1 MKNDKDNATLYA
13 ELKAERFMTDQ
24 ISLLHEAEDLADGIN
39 FMLKSI
45 GEFTD
50 ADRAYVFE
58 TSENHTS
65 TNTYE
70 WCAAGV
76 TPQIRN
82 LHDIPFESMPK
93 WIEVFLHG
101 ENILIEDLEAY
112 RESMPLEYELLKV
125 QNVSTLIAFPISVHE
140 KLIGFVGVDNP
151 DMEKSSLIHRLLS
164 LLGKYVGTMIKDHK
178 NEQMRLEVVAS
189 KSRLD
194 YQLEMDEILRGAQI
208 GIWTLEMDG
217 VKAPRL
223 HPNPTMCTLLGVS
236 QEMSPEEVYQFWYH
250 RIPPKYVTP
259 VLDYI
264 QKVIHESYSE
274 ITYPWNHPLL
284 GQIWIRCG
292 GILYPDYQGNGI
304 CIRGYHQD
312 VTRNIENERKYQNLT
327 AATSQIYHAIY
338 HIDLIQDRIEKLA
351 GANQNYTPTGV
362 VTSATAQLNDI
373 LEKMVAPSHHEIMQY
388 FFDLT
393 TVNDRLHG
401 KLFISREYPS
411 PQGIWR
417 RATFIVQNRDTDDD
431 VTEILYVTQIIDDY
445 KQKELAYQQE
455 LVKAVESANQANTA
469 KTDFL
474 NRMSHDIRTPLNGIL
489 GMLDIAQKNETN
501 PKALLECHEKMR
513 TAAFHLKALVNDVL
527 DMQRMETDR
536 FFLEQIPFDIREILD
551 NCWSMLEAQASRLD
565 ITLEK
570 IKPGSL
576 KYPYLIGSPLHI
588 RQIFMNLLSNAIKYN
603 KVGGKIDTYAK
614 EISFDGITVWYEFKI
629 KDSGIGMSEKF
640 VKEELFDIFTQEQT
654 DARTHYK
661 GSGLGMSIVKQLI
674 KAMHGTI
681 EVKSTFGEG
690 TTFVFQL
697 PFKISEQSGT
707 KIEEKYSFN
716 AEKAAGKMYTDTQ
729 ERESS
734 VSSNGEESAQNN
746 LNGINILLVE
756 DNDLNMEIA
765 EFYLSDRGAMIEK
778 AWNGQEALDKFTSSA
793 PNTYDI
799 ILMDIMMPVMD
810 GLETCR
816 KIRTSNHPEGK
827 NIPIIAMTAQ
837 VSQECMDKCQLA
849 GMNGHLTKPVTSEK
863 LIKTIMEFTI

>member
-1 MKNDKDNATLYA
+1 MNNDKDNATLYA
-13 ELKAERFMTDQ
+13 ELEAERFMTDQ
-24 ISLLHEAEDLADGIN
+24 ISLLHEAEDLANGIN

-125 QNVSTLIAFPISVHE
+125 QNVSILIAFPISVHE

-151 DMEKSSLIHRLLS
+151 DMEKSNLIHRLLS
-164 LLGKYVGTMIKDHK
+164 LLGKYVGTMIEDHK

-208 GIWTLEMDG
+208 GIWTLELDG
-217 VKAPRL
+217 DKTPLL

-565 ITLEK
+565 ITLKK

-603 KVGGKIDTYAK
+603 KPGGSISVHAKIIRQVHQNVIYKFIISDT
-614 EISFDGITVWYEFKI
+614 
-629 KDSGIGMSEKF
+629 GIGISPEFQKH
-640 VKEELFDIFTQEQT
+640 IFEPFAQEDT
-654 DARTHYK
+654 GARTIYK
-661 GSGLGMSIVKQLI
+661 GTGLGMAIVHRLVQE
-674 KAMHGTI
+674 MGGTI
-681 EVKSTFGEG
+681 QLKSEKNVGSTF
-690 TTFVFQL
+690 TLIL
-697 PFKISEQSGT
+697 PFTIDEHQPSAS
-707 KIEEKYSFN
+707 
-716 AEKAAGKMYTDTQ
+716 AETATDTP
-729 ERESS
+729 
-734 VSSNGEESAQNN
+734 AD
-746 LNGINILLVE
+746 LTDLHILVVE
-756 DNDLNMEIA
+756 DNELNLEIA
-765 EFYLSDRGAMIEK
+765 VFSLEAAGLNVSTAINGLEAVRLFEK
-778 AWNGQEALDKFTSSA
+778 SKPYE
-793 PNTYDI
+793 YDI
-799 ILMDIMMPVMD
+799 ILMDIMMPVMN
-810 GLETCR
+810 GLDAA
-816 KIRTSNHPEGK
+816 KAIRGLSRPDAPTV
-827 NIPIIAMTAQ
+827 PIIALSANAFAEDIQ
-837 VSQECMDKCQLA
+837 KSKNAGINEHLAKPLEMDKVLKVIASYC
-849 GMNGHLTKPVTSEK
+849 K
-863 LIKTIMEFTI
+863 

>member
-1 MKNDKDNATLYA
+1 MNNDKDNATLYA
-13 ELKAERFMTDQ
+13 ELEAERFMTDQ

-39 FMLKSI
+39 FMLKSL

-151 DMEKSSLIHRLLS
+151 DMEKSNLLHRLLS

-250 RIPPKYVTP
+250 RLPPKYVTP

-373 LEKMVAPSHHEIMQY
+373 LEKLVAPSHHEIMQY

-565 ITLEK
+565 ITLKK

-603 KVGGKIDTYAK
+603 KPGGSISVHAKIIRQVHQNVIYKFIISDT
-614 EISFDGITVWYEFKI
+614 
-629 KDSGIGMSEKF
+629 GIGISPEFQKHIFEPFAQEDTGARTIYKGTGLVMAIVHRLVQEMGGTIQLKSEKN
-640 VKEELFDIFTQEQT
+640 V
-654 DARTHYK
+654 
-661 GSGLGMSIVKQLI
+661 G
-674 KAMHGTI
+674 
-681 EVKSTFGEG
+681 STF
-690 TTFVFQL
+690 TLIL
-697 PFKISEQSGT
+697 PFTIDEHQPSAS
-707 KIEEKYSFN
+707 
-716 AEKAAGKMYTDTQ
+716 AETATDTP
-729 ERESS
+729 
-734 VSSNGEESAQNN
+734 AD
-746 LNGINILLVE
+746 LTDLHILVVE
-756 DNDLNMEIA
+756 DNELNLEIA
-765 EFYLSDRGAMIEK
+765 VFSLEAAGLNVSTAINGLEAVRLFEK
-778 AWNGQEALDKFTSSA
+778 SKPYE
-793 PNTYDI
+793 YDI
-799 ILMDIMMPVMD
+799 ILMDIMMPVMN
-810 GLETCR
+810 GLDAA
-816 KIRTSNHPEGK
+816 KAIRGLSRPDATTV
-827 NIPIIAMTAQ
+827 PIIALSANAFAEDIQ
-837 VSQECMDKCQLA
+837 KSKNAGINEHLAKPLEMDKVLKVIASYC
-849 GMNGHLTKPVTSEK
+849 K
-863 LIKTIMEFTI
+863 

>member
-1 MKNDKDNATLYA
+1 MNNDKDNATLYA
-13 ELKAERFMTDQ
+13 ELEAERFMTDQ

-39 FMLKSI
+39 FMLKSL

-151 DMEKSSLIHRLLS
+151 DMEKSNLLHRLLS

-250 RIPPKYVTP
+250 RLPPKYVTP

-338 HIDLIQDRIEKLA
+338 HIDLIQDRIEKFA

-373 LEKMVAPSHHEIMQY
+373 LEKLVAPSHHEIMQY

-501 PKALLECHEKMR
+501 PKTLLECHEKMR

-565 ITLEK
+565 ITLKK

-603 KVGGKIDTYAK
+603 KPGGSISVHAKIIRQVHQNVIYKFIISDT
-614 EISFDGITVWYEFKI
+614 
-629 KDSGIGMSEKF
+629 GIGISPEFQKH
-640 VKEELFDIFTQEQT
+640 IFEPFAQEDT
-654 DARTHYK
+654 GARTIYK
-661 GSGLGMSIVKQLI
+661 GTGLGMAIVHRLVQE
-674 KAMHGTI
+674 MGGTI
-681 EVKSTFGEG
+681 QLKSEKNVGSTF
-690 TTFVFQL
+690 TLIL
-697 PFKISEQSGT
+697 PFTIDEHQPSAS
-707 KIEEKYSFN
+707 
-716 AEKAAGKMYTDTQ
+716 AETATDTP
-729 ERESS
+729 
-734 VSSNGEESAQNN
+734 AD
-746 LNGINILLVE
+746 LTDLHILVVE
-756 DNDLNMEIA
+756 DNELNLEIA
-765 EFYLSDRGAMIEK
+765 VFSLEAAGLNVSTAINGLEAVRLFEK
-778 AWNGQEALDKFTSSA
+778 SKPYE
-793 PNTYDI
+793 YDI
-799 ILMDIMMPVMD
+799 ILMDIMMPVMN
-810 GLETCR
+810 GLDAA
-816 KIRTSNHPEGK
+816 KAIRGLSRPDATTV
-827 NIPIIAMTAQ
+827 PIIALSANAFAEDIQ
-837 VSQECMDKCQLA
+837 KSKNAGINEHLAKPLEMDKVLKVIASYC
-849 GMNGHLTKPVTSEK
+849 K
-863 LIKTIMEFTI
+863 

>member
-1 MKNDKDNATLYA
+1 MNNDKDNATLYA
-13 ELKAERFMTDQ
+13 ELEAERFMTDQ

-39 FMLKSI
+39 FMLKSL

-151 DMEKSSLIHRLLS
+151 DMEKSNLIHRLLS

-250 RIPPKYVTP
+250 RLPPKYVTP

-565 ITLEK
+565 ITLKK

-603 KVGGKIDTYAK
+603 KPGGSISVHAKIIRQVHQNVIYKFIISDT
-614 EISFDGITVWYEFKI
+614 
-629 KDSGIGMSEKF
+629 GIGISPEFQKH
-640 VKEELFDIFTQEQT
+640 IFEPFAQEDT
-654 DARTHYK
+654 GARTIYK
-661 GSGLGMSIVKQLI
+661 GTGLGMAIVHRLVQE
-674 KAMHGTI
+674 MGGTI
-681 EVKSTFGEG
+681 QLKSEKNVGSTF
-690 TTFVFQL
+690 TLIL
-697 PFKISEQSGT
+697 PFTIDEHQPSAS
-707 KIEEKYSFN
+707 
-716 AEKAAGKMYTDTQ
+716 AETATDTP
-729 ERESS
+729 
-734 VSSNGEESAQNN
+734 AD
-746 LNGINILLVE
+746 LTDLHILVVE
-756 DNDLNMEIA
+756 DNELNLEIA
-765 EFYLSDRGAMIEK
+765 VFSLEAAGLNVSTAINGLEAVRLFEK
-778 AWNGQEALDKFTSSA
+778 SKPYE
-793 PNTYDI
+793 YDI
-799 ILMDIMMPVMD
+799 ILMDIMMPVMN
-810 GLETCR
+810 GLDAA
-816 KIRTSNHPEGK
+816 KAIRGLSRPDATTV
-827 NIPIIAMTAQ
+827 PIIALSANAFAEDIQ
-837 VSQECMDKCQLA
+837 KSKNAGINEHLAKPLEMDKVLKVIASYC
-849 GMNGHLTKPVTSEK
+849 K
-863 LIKTIMEFTI
+863 

>member
-1 MKNDKDNATLYA
+1 MNNDKDNATLYA

-151 DMEKSSLIHRLLS
+151 DMEKSNLLHRLLS

-411 PQGIWR
+411 PHGIWR

-603 KVGGKIDTYAK
+603 KPGGSISVHAKIIRQVHQNVIYKFIISDT
-614 EISFDGITVWYEFKI
+614 
-629 KDSGIGMSEKF
+629 GIGISPEFQKH
-640 VKEELFDIFTQEQT
+640 IFEPFAQEDT
-654 DARTHYK
+654 GARTIYK
-661 GSGLGMSIVKQLI
+661 GTGLGMAIVHRLVQE
-674 KAMHGTI
+674 MGGTI
-681 EVKSTFGEG
+681 QLKSEKNVGSTF
-690 TTFVFQL
+690 TLIL
-697 PFKISEQSGT
+697 PFTIDEHQPSAS
-707 KIEEKYSFN
+707 
-716 AEKAAGKMYTDTQ
+716 AETATDTP
-729 ERESS
+729 
-734 VSSNGEESAQNN
+734 AD
-746 LNGINILLVE
+746 LTDLHILVVE
-756 DNDLNMEIA
+756 DNELNLEIA
-765 EFYLSDRGAMIEK
+765 VFSLEAAGLNVSTAINGLEAVRLFEK
-778 AWNGQEALDKFTSSA
+778 SKPYE
-793 PNTYDI
+793 YDI
-799 ILMDIMMPVMD
+799 ILMDIMMPVMN
-810 GLETCR
+810 GLDAT
-816 KIRTSNHPEGK
+816 KAIRGLSRPDAPTV
-827 NIPIIAMTAQ
+827 PIIALSANAFAEDIQ
-837 VSQECMDKCQLA
+837 KSKNAGINEHLAKPLEMDKVLKVIASYC
-849 GMNGHLTKPVTSEK
+849 K
-863 LIKTIMEFTI
+863 

>member
-1 MKNDKDNATLYA
+1 MNNDKDNATLYA
-13 ELKAERFMTDQ
+13 ELEAERFMTDQ

-39 FMLKSI
+39 FMLKSL

-151 DMEKSSLIHRLLS
+151 DMEKSNLLHRLLS

-250 RIPPKYVTP
+250 RLPPKYVTP

-373 LEKMVAPSHHEIMQY
+373 LEKLVAPSHHEIMQY

-474 NRMSHDIRTPLNGIL
+474 NRMSHDIRPPLNGIL

-565 ITLEK
+565 ITLKK

-603 KVGGKIDTYAK
+603 KPGGSISVHAKIIRQVHQNVIYKFIISDT
-614 EISFDGITVWYEFKI
+614 
-629 KDSGIGMSEKF
+629 GIGISPEFQKH
-640 VKEELFDIFTQEQT
+640 IFEPFAQEDT
-654 DARTHYK
+654 GARTIYK
-661 GSGLGMSIVKQLI
+661 GTGLGMAIVHRLVQE
-674 KAMHGTI
+674 MGGTI
-681 EVKSTFGEG
+681 QLKSEKNVGSTF
-690 TTFVFQL
+690 TLIL
-697 PFKISEQSGT
+697 PFTIDEHQPSAS
-707 KIEEKYSFN
+707 
-716 AEKAAGKMYTDTQ
+716 AETATDTP
-729 ERESS
+729 
-734 VSSNGEESAQNN
+734 AD
-746 LNGINILLVE
+746 LTDLHILVVE
-756 DNDLNMEIA
+756 DNELNLEIA
-765 EFYLSDRGAMIEK
+765 VFSLEAAGLNVSTAINGLEAVRLFEK
-778 AWNGQEALDKFTSSA
+778 SKPYE
-793 PNTYDI
+793 YDI
-799 ILMDIMMPVMD
+799 ILMDIMMPVMN
-810 GLETCR
+810 GLDAA
-816 KIRTSNHPEGK
+816 KAIRGLSRPDATTV
-827 NIPIIAMTAQ
+827 PIIALSANAFAEDIQ
-837 VSQECMDKCQLA
+837 KSKNAGINEHLAKPLEMDKVLKVIASYC
-849 GMNGHLTKPVTSEK
+849 K
-863 LIKTIMEFTI
+863 

>member
-1 MKNDKDNATLYA
+1 MNNDKDNATLYA
-13 ELKAERFMTDQ
+13 ELEAERFMTDQ

-39 FMLKSI
+39 FMLKSL

-151 DMEKSSLIHRLLS
+151 DMEKSNLLHRLLS

-250 RIPPKYVTP
+250 RIPPKYITP

-565 ITLEK
+565 ITLKK

-603 KVGGKIDTYAK
+603 KPGGSISIHAKIIRQVHQNVIYKFIISDT
-614 EISFDGITVWYEFKI
+614 
-629 KDSGIGMSEKF
+629 GIGISPEFQKH
-640 VKEELFDIFTQEQT
+640 IFEPFAQEDT
-654 DARTHYK
+654 GARTIYK
-661 GSGLGMSIVKQLI
+661 GTGLGMAIVHRLVQE
-674 KAMHGTI
+674 MGGTI
-681 EVKSTFGEG
+681 QLKSEKNVGSTF
-690 TTFVFQL
+690 TLIL
-697 PFKISEQSGT
+697 PFTIDEHQPSAS
-707 KIEEKYSFN
+707 
-716 AEKAAGKMYTDTQ
+716 AETATDTP
-729 ERESS
+729 
-734 VSSNGEESAQNN
+734 AD
-746 LNGINILLVE
+746 LTDLHILVVE
-756 DNDLNMEIA
+756 DNELNLEIA
-765 EFYLSDRGAMIEK
+765 VFSLEAAGLNVSTAINGLEAVRLFEK
-778 AWNGQEALDKFTSSA
+778 SKPYE
-793 PNTYDI
+793 YDI
-799 ILMDIMMPVMD
+799 ILMDIMMPVMN
-810 GLETCR
+810 GLDAA
-816 KIRTSNHPEGK
+816 KAIRGLSRPDAPTV
-827 NIPIIAMTAQ
+827 PIIALSANAFAEDIQ
-837 VSQECMDKCQLA
+837 KSKNAGINEHLAKPLEMDKVLKVIASYC
-849 GMNGHLTKPVTSEK
+849 K
-863 LIKTIMEFTI
+863 

>member
-1 MKNDKDNATLYA
+1 MNNDKDNATLYA
-13 ELKAERFMTDQ
+13 ELEAERFMTDQ

-39 FMLKSI
+39 FMLKSL

-50 ADRAYVFE
+50 AGRAYVFE

-151 DMEKSSLIHRLLS
+151 DMEKSNLLHRLLS

-250 RIPPKYVTP
+250 RIPPKYITP

-312 VTRNIENERKYQNLT
+312 VTRNIENKRKYQNLT

-551 NCWSMLEAQASRLD
+551 NCCSMLEAQASRLD
-565 ITLEK
+565 ITLKK

-603 KVGGKIDTYAK
+603 KPGGSISIHAKIIRQVHQNVIYKFIISDT
-614 EISFDGITVWYEFKI
+614 
-629 KDSGIGMSEKF
+629 GIGISPEFQKH
-640 VKEELFDIFTQEQT
+640 IFEPFAQEDT
-654 DARTHYK
+654 GARTIYK
-661 GSGLGMSIVKQLI
+661 GTGLGMAIVHRLVQE
-674 KAMHGTI
+674 MGGTI
-681 EVKSTFGEG
+681 QLKSEKNVGSTF
-690 TTFVFQL
+690 TLIL
-697 PFKISEQSGT
+697 PFTIDEHQPSAS
-707 KIEEKYSFN
+707 
-716 AEKAAGKMYTDTQ
+716 AETDTDTP
-729 ERESS
+729 
-734 VSSNGEESAQNN
+734 AD
-746 LNGINILLVE
+746 LTDLHILVVE
-756 DNDLNMEIA
+756 DNELNLEIA
-765 EFYLSDRGAMIEK
+765 VFSLEAAGLNVSTAINGLKAVRLFEK
-778 AWNGQEALDKFTSSA
+778 SKPYE
-793 PNTYDI
+793 YDI
-799 ILMDIMMPVMD
+799 ILMDIMMPVMN
-810 GLETCR
+810 GLDAA
-816 KIRTSNHPEGK
+816 KAIRGLSRPDATTV
-827 NIPIIAMTAQ
+827 PIIALSANAFAEDIQ
-837 VSQECMDKCQLA
+837 KSKNAGINEHLAKPLEMDKVLKVIASYC
-849 GMNGHLTKPVTSEK
+849 K
-863 LIKTIMEFTI
+863 

>member
-1 MKNDKDNATLYA
+1 
-13 ELKAERFMTDQ
+13 
-24 ISLLHEAEDLADGIN
+24 
-39 FMLKSI
+39 
-45 GEFTD
+45 
-50 ADRAYVFE
+50 
-58 TSENHTS
+58 
-65 TNTYE
+65 
-70 WCAAGV
+70 
-76 TPQIRN
+76 
-82 LHDIPFESMPK
+82 
-93 WIEVFLHG
+93 
-101 ENILIEDLEAY
+101 
-112 RESMPLEYELLKV
+112 
-125 QNVSTLIAFPISVHE
+125 
-140 KLIGFVGVDNP
+140 
-151 DMEKSSLIHRLLS
+151 MEKSNLLHRLLS
-164 LLGKYVGTMIKDHK
+164 LLGKYVGTMSKDHK

-250 RIPPKYVTP
+250 RLPPKYVTP

-373 LEKMVAPSHHEIMQY
+373 LEKLVAPSHHEIMQY

-455 LVKAVESANQANTA
+455 LVKAVKSANQANTA

-565 ITLEK
+565 ITLKK

-603 KVGGKIDTYAK
+603 KPGGSISVHAKIIGQVHQNVIYKFIISDT
-614 EISFDGITVWYEFKI
+614 
-629 KDSGIGMSEKF
+629 GIGISPEFQKH
-640 VKEELFDIFTQEQT
+640 IFEPFAQEDT
-654 DARTHYK
+654 GARTIYK
-661 GSGLGMSIVKQLI
+661 GTGLGMAIVHRLVQE
-674 KAMHGTI
+674 MGGTI
-681 EVKSTFGEG
+681 QLKSEKNVGSTF
-690 TTFVFQL
+690 TLIL
-697 PFKISEQSGT
+697 PFTIDEHQPSAS
-707 KIEEKYSFN
+707 
-716 AEKAAGKMYTDTQ
+716 AETATDTP
-729 ERESS
+729 
-734 VSSNGEESAQNN
+734 AD
-746 LNGINILLVE
+746 LTDLHILVVE
-756 DNDLNMEIA
+756 DNELNLEIA
-765 EFYLSDRGAMIEK
+765 VFSLEAAGLNISTAINGLEAVRLFEK
-778 AWNGQEALDKFTSSA
+778 SKPYE
-793 PNTYDI
+793 YDI
-799 ILMDIMMPVMD
+799 ILMDIMMPVMN
-810 GLETCR
+810 GLDAA
-816 KIRTSNHPEGK
+816 KAIRGLSRPDAPTV
-827 NIPIIAMTAQ
+827 PIIALSANAFAEDIQ
-837 VSQECMDKCQLA
+837 KSKNAGINEHLAKPLEMDKVLKVIASYC
-849 GMNGHLTKPVTSEK
+849 K
-863 LIKTIMEFTI
+863 

>member
-1 MKNDKDNATLYA
+1 MNNDKDNATLYA
-13 ELKAERFMTDQ
+13 ELEAERFMTDQ

-39 FMLKSI
+39 FMLKSL

-151 DMEKSSLIHRLLS
+151 DMEKSNLLHRLLS

-250 RIPPKYVTP
+250 RLPPKYVTP

-501 PKALLECHEKMR
+501 PKALLECHKKMR

-565 ITLEK
+565 ITLKK

-603 KVGGKIDTYAK
+603 KPGGSISVHAKIIRQVHQNVIYKFIISDT
-614 EISFDGITVWYEFKI
+614 
-629 KDSGIGMSEKF
+629 GIGISPEFQKH
-640 VKEELFDIFTQEQT
+640 IFEPFAQEDT
-654 DARTHYK
+654 GARTIYK
-661 GSGLGMSIVKQLI
+661 GTGLGMAIVHRLVQE
-674 KAMHGTI
+674 MGGTI
-681 EVKSTFGEG
+681 QLKSEKNVGSTF
-690 TTFVFQL
+690 TLIL
-697 PFKISEQSGT
+697 PFTIDEHQPSAS
-707 KIEEKYSFN
+707 
-716 AEKAAGKMYTDTQ
+716 AETATDTP
-729 ERESS
+729 
-734 VSSNGEESAQNN
+734 AD
-746 LNGINILLVE
+746 LTDLHILVVE
-756 DNDLNMEIA
+756 DNELNLEIA
-765 EFYLSDRGAMIEK
+765 VFSLEAAGLNVSTAINGLEDVRLFEK
-778 AWNGQEALDKFTSSA
+778 SKPYE
-793 PNTYDI
+793 YDI
-799 ILMDIMMPVMD
+799 ILMDIMMPVMN
-810 GLETCR
+810 GLDAA
-816 KIRTSNHPEGK
+816 KAIRGLSRPDATTV
-827 NIPIIAMTAQ
+827 PIIALSANAFAEDIQ
-837 VSQECMDKCQLA
+837 KSKNAGINEHLAKPLEMDKVLKVIASYC
-849 GMNGHLTKPVTSEK
+849 K
-863 LIKTIMEFTI
+863 

>member
-1 MKNDKDNATLYA
+1 MNNDKDNATLYA
-13 ELKAERFMTDQ
+13 ELEAERFMTDQ

-39 FMLKSI
+39 FMLKSL

-151 DMEKSSLIHRLLS
+151 DMEKSNLLHRLLS

-250 RIPPKYVTP
+250 RIPPKYVPP

-565 ITLEK
+565 ITLKK

-603 KVGGKIDTYAK
+603 KPGGSISVHAKIIRQVHQNVIYKFIISDT
-614 EISFDGITVWYEFKI
+614 
-629 KDSGIGMSEKF
+629 GIGISPEFQKH
-640 VKEELFDIFTQEQT
+640 IFEPFAQEDT
-654 DARTHYK
+654 GARTIYK
-661 GSGLGMSIVKQLI
+661 GTGLGMAIVHRLVQE
-674 KAMHGTI
+674 MGGTI
-681 EVKSTFGEG
+681 QLKSEKNVGSTF
-690 TTFVFQL
+690 TLIL
-697 PFKISEQSGT
+697 PFTIDEHQPSAS
-707 KIEEKYSFN
+707 
-716 AEKAAGKMYTDTQ
+716 AEIATDTP
-729 ERESS
+729 
-734 VSSNGEESAQNN
+734 AD
-746 LNGINILLVE
+746 LTDLHILVVE
-756 DNDLNMEIA
+756 DNELNLEIA
-765 EFYLSDRGAMIEK
+765 VFSLEAAGLNVSTAINGLEAVRLFEK
-778 AWNGQEALDKFTSSA
+778 SKPYE
-793 PNTYDI
+793 YDI
-799 ILMDIMMPVMD
+799 ILMDIMMPVMN
-810 GLETCR
+810 GLDAA
-816 KIRTSNHPEGK
+816 KAIRGLSRPDATTV
-827 NIPIIAMTAQ
+827 PIIALSANAFAEDIQ
-837 VSQECMDKCQLA
+837 KSKNAGINEHLAKPLEMDKVLKVIASYC
-849 GMNGHLTKPVTSEK
+849 K
-863 LIKTIMEFTI
+863 

>member
-1 MKNDKDNATLYA
+1 MNNDKDNATLYA
-13 ELKAERFMTDQ
+13 ELEAERFMTDQ

-39 FMLKSI
+39 FMLKSL

-151 DMEKSSLIHRLLS
+151 DMEKSNLLHRLLS

-178 NEQMRLEVVAS
+178 NEQMRLEVVVS

-250 RIPPKYVTP
+250 RLPPKYVTP

-401 KLFISREYPS
+401 KLFISRKYPS

-565 ITLEK
+565 ITLKK

-603 KVGGKIDTYAK
+603 KPGGSISIHAKIIRQVHQNVIYKFIISDT
-614 EISFDGITVWYEFKI
+614 
-629 KDSGIGMSEKF
+629 GIGISPEFQKH
-640 VKEELFDIFTQEQT
+640 IFEPFAQEDT
-654 DARTHYK
+654 GARTIYK
-661 GSGLGMSIVKQLI
+661 GTGLGMAIVHRLVQE
-674 KAMHGTI
+674 MGGTI
-681 EVKSTFGEG
+681 QLKSEKNVGSTF
-690 TTFVFQL
+690 TLIL
-697 PFKISEQSGT
+697 PFTIDEHQPSAS
-707 KIEEKYSFN
+707 
-716 AEKAAGKMYTDTQ
+716 AETATDTP
-729 ERESS
+729 
-734 VSSNGEESAQNN
+734 AD
-746 LNGINILLVE
+746 LTDLHILVVE
-756 DNDLNMEIA
+756 DNELNLEIA
-765 EFYLSDRGAMIEK
+765 VFSLEAAGLNVSTAINGLEAVRLFEK
-778 AWNGQEALDKFTSSA
+778 SKPYE
-793 PNTYDI
+793 YDI
-799 ILMDIMMPVMD
+799 ILMDIMMPVMN
-810 GLETCR
+810 GLDAA
-816 KIRTSNHPEGK
+816 KAIRGLSRPDATTV
-827 NIPIIAMTAQ
+827 PIIALSANAFAEDIQ
-837 VSQECMDKCQLA
+837 KSKNAGINEHLAKPLEMDKVLKVIASYC
-849 GMNGHLTKPVTSEK
+849 K
-863 LIKTIMEFTI
+863 

>member
-1 MKNDKDNATLYA
+1 MNNDKDNATLYA
-13 ELKAERFMTDQ
+13 ELEAERFMTDQ

-39 FMLKSI
+39 FMLKSL

-151 DMEKSSLIHRLLS
+151 DMEKSNLLHRLLS

-250 RIPPKYVTP
+250 RIPPKYITP

-373 LEKMVAPSHHEIMQY
+373 LEKLVAPSHHEIMQY

-501 PKALLECHEKMR
+501 PKTLLECHEKMR

-565 ITLEK
+565 ITLKK

-603 KVGGKIDTYAK
+603 KPGGSISVHAKIIRQVHQNVIYKFIISDT
-614 EISFDGITVWYEFKI
+614 
-629 KDSGIGMSEKF
+629 GIGISPEFQKH
-640 VKEELFDIFTQEQT
+640 IFEPFAQEDT
-654 DARTHYK
+654 GARTIYK
-661 GSGLGMSIVKQLI
+661 GTGLGMAIVHRLVQE
-674 KAMHGTI
+674 MGGTI
-681 EVKSTFGEG
+681 QLKSEKNVGSTF
-690 TTFVFQL
+690 TLIL
-697 PFKISEQSGT
+697 PFTIDEHQPSAS
-707 KIEEKYSFN
+707 
-716 AEKAAGKMYTDTQ
+716 AETATDTP
-729 ERESS
+729 
-734 VSSNGEESAQNN
+734 AD
-746 LNGINILLVE
+746 LTDLHILVVE
-756 DNDLNMEIA
+756 DNELNLEIA
-765 EFYLSDRGAMIEK
+765 VFSLEAAGLNVSTAINGLEAVRLFEK
-778 AWNGQEALDKFTSSA
+778 SKPYE
-793 PNTYDI
+793 YDI
-799 ILMDIMMPVMD
+799 ILMDIMMPVMN
-810 GLETCR
+810 GLDAA
-816 KIRTSNHPEGK
+816 KAIRGLSRPDATTV
-827 NIPIIAMTAQ
+827 PIIALSANAFAEDIQ
-837 VSQECMDKCQLA
+837 KSKNAGINEHLAKPLEMDKVLKVIASYC
-849 GMNGHLTKPVTSEK
+849 K
-863 LIKTIMEFTI
+863 

>member
-1 MKNDKDNATLYA
+1 
-13 ELKAERFMTDQ
+13 
-24 ISLLHEAEDLADGIN
+24 
-39 FMLKSI
+39 
-45 GEFTD
+45 
-50 ADRAYVFE
+50 
-58 TSENHTS
+58 
-65 TNTYE
+65 
-70 WCAAGV
+70 
-76 TPQIRN
+76 
-82 LHDIPFESMPK
+82 
-93 WIEVFLHG
+93 
-101 ENILIEDLEAY
+101 
-112 RESMPLEYELLKV
+112 MPLEYELLKV

-151 DMEKSSLIHRLLS
+151 DMEKSNLLHRLLS

-250 RIPPKYVTP
+250 RLPPKYVTP

-565 ITLEK
+565 ITLKK

-603 KVGGKIDTYAK
+603 KPGGSISVHAKIIRQVHQNVIYKFIISDT
-614 EISFDGITVWYEFKI
+614 
-629 KDSGIGMSEKF
+629 GIGISPEFQKH
-640 VKEELFDIFTQEQT
+640 IFEPFAQEDT
-654 DARTHYK
+654 GARTIYK
-661 GSGLGMSIVKQLI
+661 GTGLGMAIVHRLVQE
-674 KAMHGTI
+674 MGGTI
-681 EVKSTFGEG
+681 QLKSEKNVGSTF
-690 TTFVFQL
+690 TLIL
-697 PFKISEQSGT
+697 PFTIDEHQPSAS
-707 KIEEKYSFN
+707 
-716 AEKAAGKMYTDTQ
+716 AETATDTP
-729 ERESS
+729 
-734 VSSNGEESAQNN
+734 AD
-746 LNGINILLVE
+746 LTDLHILVVE
-756 DNDLNMEIA
+756 DNELNLEIA
-765 EFYLSDRGAMIEK
+765 VFSLEAAGLNVSTAINGLEAVRLFEK
-778 AWNGQEALDKFTSSA
+778 SKPYE
-793 PNTYDI
+793 YDI
-799 ILMDIMMPVMD
+799 ILMDIMMPVMN
-810 GLETCR
+810 GLDAA
-816 KIRTSNHPEGK
+816 KAIRGLSRPDAPTV
-827 NIPIIAMTAQ
+827 PIIALSANAFAEDIQ
-837 VSQECMDKCQLA
+837 KSKNAGINEHLAKPLEMDKVLKVIASYC
-849 GMNGHLTKPVTSEK
+849 K
-863 LIKTIMEFTI
+863 

>member
-1 MKNDKDNATLYA
+1 MNNDKDNATLYA
-13 ELKAERFMTDQ
+13 ELEAERFMTDQ

-39 FMLKSI
+39 FMLKSL

-151 DMEKSSLIHRLLS
+151 DMEKSNLLHRLLS

-250 RIPPKYVTP
+250 RIPPKYITP

-565 ITLEK
+565 ITLKK

-603 KVGGKIDTYAK
+603 KPGGSISIHAKIIRQVHQNVIYKFIISDT
-614 EISFDGITVWYEFKI
+614 
-629 KDSGIGMSEKF
+629 GIGISPEFQKH
-640 VKEELFDIFTQEQT
+640 IFEPFAQEDT
-654 DARTHYK
+654 GARTIYK
-661 GSGLGMSIVKQLI
+661 GTGLGMAIVHRLVQE
-674 KAMHGTI
+674 MGGTI
-681 EVKSTFGEG
+681 QLKSEKNVGSTF
-690 TTFVFQL
+690 TLIL
-697 PFKISEQSGT
+697 PFTIDEHQPSAS
-707 KIEEKYSFN
+707 
-716 AEKAAGKMYTDTQ
+716 AETATDTPTD
-729 ERESS
+729 
-734 VSSNGEESAQNN
+734 
-746 LNGINILLVE
+746 LTDLHILVVE
-756 DNDLNMEIA
+756 DNELNLEIA
-765 EFYLSDRGAMIEK
+765 VFSLEAAGLNVSTAINGLEAVRLFEK
-778 AWNGQEALDKFTSSA
+778 SKPYE
-793 PNTYDI
+793 YDI
-799 ILMDIMMPVMD
+799 ILMDIMMPVMN
-810 GLETCR
+810 GLDAA
-816 KIRTSNHPEGK
+816 KAIRGLSRPDAPTV
-827 NIPIIAMTAQ
+827 PIIALSANAFAEDIQ
-837 VSQECMDKCQLA
+837 KSKNAGINEHLAKPLEMDKVLKVIASYC
-849 GMNGHLTKPVTSEK
+849 K
-863 LIKTIMEFTI
+863 

>member
-1 MKNDKDNATLYA
+1 MNNDKDNATLYA
-13 ELKAERFMTDQ
+13 ELEAERFMTDQ

-39 FMLKSI
+39 FMLKSL

-151 DMEKSSLIHRLLS
+151 DMEKSNLLHRLLS

-501 PKALLECHEKMR
+501 PKTLLECHEKMR

-603 KVGGKIDTYAK
+603 KPGGSISVHAKIIRQVHQNVIYKFIISDT
-614 EISFDGITVWYEFKI
+614 
-629 KDSGIGMSEKF
+629 GIGISPEFQKH
-640 VKEELFDIFTQEQT
+640 IFEPFAQEDT
-654 DARTHYK
+654 GARTIYK
-661 GSGLGMSIVKQLI
+661 GTGLGMAIVHRLVQE
-674 KAMHGTI
+674 MGGTI
-681 EVKSTFGEG
+681 QLKSEKNVGSTF
-690 TTFVFQL
+690 TLIL
-697 PFKISEQSGT
+697 PFTIDEHQPSAS
-707 KIEEKYSFN
+707 
-716 AEKAAGKMYTDTQ
+716 AETATDTPPD
-729 ERESS
+729 
-734 VSSNGEESAQNN
+734 
-746 LNGINILLVE
+746 LTDLHILVVE
-756 DNDLNMEIA
+756 DNELNLEIA
-765 EFYLSDRGAMIEK
+765 VFSL
-778 AWNGQEALDKFTSSA
+778 EAAGLNVSTA
-793 PNTYDI
+793 IN
-799 ILMDIMMPVMD
+799 
-810 GLETCR
+810 GLEAVQLFENQSHMNT
-816 KIRTSNHPEGK
+816 TSFLW
-827 NIPIIAMTAQ
+827 I
-837 VSQECMDKCQLA
+837 L
-849 GMNGHLTKPVTSEK
+849 
-863 LIKTIMEFTI
+863 

>member
-1 MKNDKDNATLYA
+1 MNNDKDNATLYA
-13 ELKAERFMTDQ
+13 ELEAERFMTDQ

-39 FMLKSI
+39 FMLKSL

-140 KLIGFVGVDNP
+140 NLIGFVGVDNP
-151 DMEKSSLIHRLLS
+151 DMEKSNLLHRLLS

-250 RIPPKYVTP
+250 RLPPKYVTP

-373 LEKMVAPSHHEIMQY
+373 LEKLVAPSHHEIMQY

-565 ITLEK
+565 ITLKK

-603 KVGGKIDTYAK
+603 KPGGSISVHAKIIRQVHQNVIYKFIISDT
-614 EISFDGITVWYEFKI
+614 
-629 KDSGIGMSEKF
+629 GIGISPEFQKH
-640 VKEELFDIFTQEQT
+640 IFEPFAQEDT
-654 DARTHYK
+654 GARTIYK
-661 GSGLGMSIVKQLI
+661 GTGLGMAIVHRLVQE
-674 KAMHGTI
+674 MGGTI
-681 EVKSTFGEG
+681 QLKSEKNVGSTF
-690 TTFVFQL
+690 TLIL
-697 PFKISEQSGT
+697 PFTIDEHQPSAS
-707 KIEEKYSFN
+707 
-716 AEKAAGKMYTDTQ
+716 AETATDTP
-729 ERESS
+729 
-734 VSSNGEESAQNN
+734 AD
-746 LNGINILLVE
+746 LTDLHILVVE
-756 DNDLNMEIA
+756 DNELNLEIA
-765 EFYLSDRGAMIEK
+765 VFSLEAAGLNVSTAINGLEAVRLFEK
-778 AWNGQEALDKFTSSA
+778 SKPYE
-793 PNTYDI
+793 YDI
-799 ILMDIMMPVMD
+799 ILMDIMMPVMN
-810 GLETCR
+810 GLDAA
-816 KIRTSNHPEGK
+816 KAIRGLSRPDAPTV
-827 NIPIIAMTAQ
+827 PIIALSANAFAEDIQ
-837 VSQECMDKCQLA
+837 KSKNAGINEHLAKPLEMDKVLKVIASYC
-849 GMNGHLTKPVTSEK
+849 K
-863 LIKTIMEFTI
+863 

>member
-1 MKNDKDNATLYA
+1 MNNDKDNATLYA
-13 ELKAERFMTDQ
+13 ELEAERFMTDQ

-39 FMLKSI
+39 FMLKSL

-151 DMEKSSLIHRLLS
+151 DMEKSNLLHRLLS

-194 YQLEMDEILRGAQI
+194 YQ
-208 GIWTLEMDG
+208 
-217 VKAPRL
+217 
-223 HPNPTMCTLLGVS
+223 
-236 QEMSPEEVYQFWYH
+236 
-250 RIPPKYVTP
+250 
-259 VLDYI
+259 
-264 QKVIHESYSE
+264 
-274 ITYPWNHPLL
+274 
-284 GQIWIRCG
+284 
-292 GILYPDYQGNGI
+292 GNGI

-312 VTRNIENERKYQNLT
+312 VTRNIENKRKYQNLT

-565 ITLEK
+565 ITLKK

-603 KVGGKIDTYAK
+603 KPGGSISIHAKIIRQVHQNVIYKFIISDT
-614 EISFDGITVWYEFKI
+614 
-629 KDSGIGMSEKF
+629 GIGISPEFQKH
-640 VKEELFDIFTQEQT
+640 IFEPFAQEDT
-654 DARTHYK
+654 GARTIYK
-661 GSGLGMSIVKQLI
+661 GTGLGMAIVHRLVQE
-674 KAMHGTI
+674 MGGTI
-681 EVKSTFGEG
+681 QLKSEKNVGSTF
-690 TTFVFQL
+690 TLIL
-697 PFKISEQSGT
+697 PFTIDEHQPSAS
-707 KIEEKYSFN
+707 
-716 AEKAAGKMYTDTQ
+716 AETDTDTP
-729 ERESS
+729 
-734 VSSNGEESAQNN
+734 AD
-746 LNGINILLVE
+746 LTDLHILVVE
-756 DNDLNMEIA
+756 DNELNLEIA
-765 EFYLSDRGAMIEK
+765 VFSLEAAGLNVSTAINGLKAVRLFEK
-778 AWNGQEALDKFTSSA
+778 SKPYE
-793 PNTYDI
+793 YDI
-799 ILMDIMMPVMD
+799 ILMDIMMPVMN
-810 GLETCR
+810 GLDAA
-816 KIRTSNHPEGK
+816 KAIRGLSRPDATTV
-827 NIPIIAMTAQ
+827 PIIALSANAFAEDIQ
-837 VSQECMDKCQLA
+837 KSKNAGINEHLAKPLEMDKVLKVIASYC
-849 GMNGHLTKPVTSEK
+849 K
-863 LIKTIMEFTI
+863 

>member
-1 MKNDKDNATLYA
+1 MNNDKDNATLYA
-13 ELKAERFMTDQ
+13 ELEAERFMTDQ

-39 FMLKSI
+39 FMLKSL

-151 DMEKSSLIHRLLS
+151 DMEKSNLLHRLLS

-250 RIPPKYVTP
+250 RLPPKYVTP

-565 ITLEK
+565 ITLKK

-603 KVGGKIDTYAK
+603 KPGGSISVHAKIIRQVHQNVIYKFIISDT
-614 EISFDGITVWYEFKI
+614 
-629 KDSGIGMSEKF
+629 GIGISPEFQKH
-640 VKEELFDIFTQEQT
+640 IFEPFAQEDT
-654 DARTHYK
+654 GARTIYK
-661 GSGLGMSIVKQLI
+661 GTGLGMAIVHRLVQE
-674 KAMHGTI
+674 MGGTI
-681 EVKSTFGEG
+681 QLKSEKNVGSTF
-690 TTFVFQL
+690 TLIL
-697 PFKISEQSGT
+697 PFTIDEHQPSAS
-707 KIEEKYSFN
+707 
-716 AEKAAGKMYTDTQ
+716 AETVTDTP
-729 ERESS
+729 
-734 VSSNGEESAQNN
+734 AD
-746 LNGINILLVE
+746 LTDLHILVVE
-756 DNDLNMEIA
+756 DNELNLEIA
-765 EFYLSDRGAMIEK
+765 VFSLEAAGLNVSTAINGLEAVRLFEK
-778 AWNGQEALDKFTSSA
+778 SKPYE
-793 PNTYDI
+793 YDI
-799 ILMDIMMPVMD
+799 ILMDIMMPVMN
-810 GLETCR
+810 GLDAA
-816 KIRTSNHPEGK
+816 KAIRGLSRPDATTV
-827 NIPIIAMTAQ
+827 PIIALSANAFAEDIQ
-837 VSQECMDKCQLA
+837 KSKNAGINEHLAKPLEMDKVLKVIASYC
-849 GMNGHLTKPVTSEK
+849 K
-863 LIKTIMEFTI
+863 

>member
-1 MKNDKDNATLYA
+1 MNNDKDNATLYA
-13 ELKAERFMTDQ
+13 ELEAERFMTDQ

-39 FMLKSI
+39 FMLKSL

-151 DMEKSSLIHRLLS
+151 DMEKSNLLHRLLS

-250 RIPPKYVTP
+250 RIPPKYITP

-292 GILYPDYQGNGI
+292 GILCPDYQGNGI

-312 VTRNIENERKYQNLT
+312 VTRNIENKRKYQNLT

-431 VTEILYVTQIIDDY
+431 VTDILYVTQIIDDY

-565 ITLEK
+565 ITLKK

-603 KVGGKIDTYAK
+603 KPGGSISIHAKIIRQVHQNVIYKFIISDT
-614 EISFDGITVWYEFKI
+614 
-629 KDSGIGMSEKF
+629 GIGISPEFQKH
-640 VKEELFDIFTQEQT
+640 IFEPFAQEDT
-654 DARTHYK
+654 GARTIYK
-661 GSGLGMSIVKQLI
+661 GTGLGMAIVHRLVQE
-674 KAMHGTI
+674 MGGTI
-681 EVKSTFGEG
+681 QLKSEKNVGSTF
-690 TTFVFQL
+690 TLIL
-697 PFKISEQSGT
+697 PFTIDEHQPSAS
-707 KIEEKYSFN
+707 
-716 AEKAAGKMYTDTQ
+716 AETATDTP
-729 ERESS
+729 
-734 VSSNGEESAQNN
+734 AD
-746 LNGINILLVE
+746 LTDLHILVVE
-756 DNDLNMEIA
+756 DNELNLEIA
-765 EFYLSDRGAMIEK
+765 VFSLEAAGLNVSTAINGLKAVRLFEK
-778 AWNGQEALDKFTSSA
+778 SKPYE
-793 PNTYDI
+793 YDI
-799 ILMDIMMPVMD
+799 ILMDIMMPVMN
-810 GLETCR
+810 GLDAA
-816 KIRTSNHPEGK
+816 KAIRGLSRPDATTV
-827 NIPIIAMTAQ
+827 PIIALSANAFAEDIQ
-837 VSQECMDKCQLA
+837 KSKNAGINEHLAKPLEMDKVLKVIASYC
-849 GMNGHLTKPVTSEK
+849 K
-863 LIKTIMEFTI
+863 

>member
-1 MKNDKDNATLYA
+1 MNNDKDNATLYA
-13 ELKAERFMTDQ
+13 ELEAERFMTDQ

-151 DMEKSSLIHRLLS
+151 DMEKSNLLHRLLS

-208 GIWTLEMDG
+208 GIWTLELDG
-217 VKAPRL
+217 DKTPLL

-250 RIPPKYVTP
+250 RIPPKYITP

-565 ITLEK
+565 ITLKK

-603 KVGGKIDTYAK
+603 KPGGSISVHAKIIRQVHQNVIYKFIISDT
-614 EISFDGITVWYEFKI
+614 
-629 KDSGIGMSEKF
+629 GIGISPEFQKH
-640 VKEELFDIFTQEQT
+640 IFEPFAQEDT
-654 DARTHYK
+654 GARTIYK
-661 GSGLGMSIVKQLI
+661 GTGLGMAIVHRLVQE
-674 KAMHGTI
+674 MGGTI
-681 EVKSTFGEG
+681 QLKSEKNVGSTF
-690 TTFVFQL
+690 TLIL
-697 PFKISEQSGT
+697 PFTIDEHQPSAS
-707 KIEEKYSFN
+707 
-716 AEKAAGKMYTDTQ
+716 AETATDTP
-729 ERESS
+729 
-734 VSSNGEESAQNN
+734 AD
-746 LNGINILLVE
+746 LTDLHILVVE
-756 DNDLNMEIA
+756 DNELNLEIA
-765 EFYLSDRGAMIEK
+765 VFSLEAAGLNVSTAINGLEAVRLFEK
-778 AWNGQEALDKFTSSA
+778 SKPYE
-793 PNTYDI
+793 YDI
-799 ILMDIMMPVMD
+799 ILMDIMMPVMN
-810 GLETCR
+810 GLDAA
-816 KIRTSNHPEGK
+816 KAIRGLSRPDAPTV
-827 NIPIIAMTAQ
+827 PIIALSANAFAEDIQ
-837 VSQECMDKCQLA
+837 KSKNAGINEHLAKPLEMDKVLKVIASYC
-849 GMNGHLTKPVTSEK
+849 K
-863 LIKTIMEFTI
+863 

>member
-1 MKNDKDNATLYA
+1 MNNDKDNATLYA

-151 DMEKSSLIHRLLS
+151 DMEKSNLLHRLLS

-250 RIPPKYVTP
+250 RLPPKYVTP

-373 LEKMVAPSHHEIMQY
+373 LEKLVAPSHHEIMQY

-501 PKALLECHEKMR
+501 PKALQECHEKMR

-603 KVGGKIDTYAK
+603 KPGGSISIHAKIIRQVHQNVIYKFIISDT
-614 EISFDGITVWYEFKI
+614 
-629 KDSGIGMSEKF
+629 GIGISPEFQKH
-640 VKEELFDIFTQEQT
+640 IFEPFAQEDT
-654 DARTHYK
+654 GARTIYK
-661 GSGLGMSIVKQLI
+661 GTGLGMAIVHRLVQE
-674 KAMHGTI
+674 MGGTI
-681 EVKSTFGEG
+681 QLKSEKNVGSTF
-690 TTFVFQL
+690 TLIL
-697 PFKISEQSGT
+697 PFTIDEHQPSAS
-707 KIEEKYSFN
+707 
-716 AEKAAGKMYTDTQ
+716 AETATDTP
-729 ERESS
+729 
-734 VSSNGEESAQNN
+734 AD
-746 LNGINILLVE
+746 LTDLHILVVE
-756 DNDLNMEIA
+756 DNELNLEIA
-765 EFYLSDRGAMIEK
+765 VFSLEAAGLNVSTAINGLEAVRLFEK
-778 AWNGQEALDKFTSSA
+778 SKPYE
-793 PNTYDI
+793 YDI
-799 ILMDIMMPVMD
+799 ILMDIMMPVMN
-810 GLETCR
+810 GLDAA
-816 KIRTSNHPEGK
+816 KAIRGLSRPDATTV
-827 NIPIIAMTAQ
+827 PIIALSANAFAEDIQ
-837 VSQECMDKCQLA
+837 KSKNAGINEHLAKPLEMDKVLKVIASYC
-849 GMNGHLTKPVTSEK
+849 K
-863 LIKTIMEFTI
+863 

>member
-1 MKNDKDNATLYA
+1 MNNDKDHATLYA
-13 ELKAERFMTDQ
+13 ELEAERFMTDQ

-39 FMLKSI
+39 FMLKSL

-151 DMEKSSLIHRLLS
+151 DMEKSNLLHRLLS

-250 RIPPKYVTP
+250 RLPPKYVTP

-373 LEKMVAPSHHEIMQY
+373 LEKLVAPSHHEIMQY

-565 ITLEK
+565 ITLKK

-603 KVGGKIDTYAK
+603 KPGGSISVHAKTIRQVHQNVIYKFIISDT
-614 EISFDGITVWYEFKI
+614 
-629 KDSGIGMSEKF
+629 GIGISPEFQKH
-640 VKEELFDIFTQEQT
+640 IFEPFAQEDT
-654 DARTHYK
+654 GARTIYK
-661 GSGLGMSIVKQLI
+661 GTGLGMAIVHRLVQE
-674 KAMHGTI
+674 MGGTI
-681 EVKSTFGEG
+681 QLKSEKNVGSTF
-690 TTFVFQL
+690 TLIL
-697 PFKISEQSGT
+697 PFTIDEHQPSAS
-707 KIEEKYSFN
+707 
-716 AEKAAGKMYTDTQ
+716 AETATDTP
-729 ERESS
+729 
-734 VSSNGEESAQNN
+734 AD
-746 LNGINILLVE
+746 LTDLHILVVE
-756 DNDLNMEIA
+756 DNELNLEIA
-765 EFYLSDRGAMIEK
+765 VFSLEAAGLNVSTAINGLEAVRLFEK
-778 AWNGQEALDKFTSSA
+778 SKPYE
-793 PNTYDI
+793 YDI
-799 ILMDIMMPVMD
+799 ILMDIMMPVMN
-810 GLETCR
+810 GLDAA
-816 KIRTSNHPEGK
+816 KAIRGLSRPDATTV
-827 NIPIIAMTAQ
+827 PIIALSANAFAEDIQ
-837 VSQECMDKCQLA
+837 KSKNAGINEHLAKPLEMDKVLKVIASYC
-849 GMNGHLTKPVTSEK
+849 K
-863 LIKTIMEFTI
+863 

>member
-1 MKNDKDNATLYA
+1 MNNDKDNATLYA
-13 ELKAERFMTDQ
+13 ELEAERFMTDQ

-39 FMLKSI
+39 FMLKSL

-151 DMEKSSLIHRLLS
+151 DMEKSNLLHRLLS

-250 RIPPKYVTP
+250 RLPPKYVTP

-373 LEKMVAPSHHEIMQY
+373 LEKLVAPSHHEIMQY

-455 LVKAVESANQANTA
+455 LVKAVKSANQANTA

-565 ITLEK
+565 ITLKK

-603 KVGGKIDTYAK
+603 KPGGSISVHAKIIGQVHQNVIYKFIISDT
-614 EISFDGITVWYEFKI
+614 
-629 KDSGIGMSEKF
+629 GIGISPEFQKH
-640 VKEELFDIFTQEQT
+640 IFEPFAQEDT
-654 DARTHYK
+654 GARTIYK
-661 GSGLGMSIVKQLI
+661 GTGLGMAIVHRLVQE
-674 KAMHGTI
+674 MGGTI
-681 EVKSTFGEG
+681 QLKSEKNVGSTF
-690 TTFVFQL
+690 TLIL
-697 PFKISEQSGT
+697 PFTIDEHQPSAS
-707 KIEEKYSFN
+707 
-716 AEKAAGKMYTDTQ
+716 AETATDTP
-729 ERESS
+729 
-734 VSSNGEESAQNN
+734 AD
-746 LNGINILLVE
+746 LTDLHILVVE
-756 DNDLNMEIA
+756 DNELNLEIA
-765 EFYLSDRGAMIEK
+765 VFSLEAAGLNISTAINGLEAVRLFEK
-778 AWNGQEALDKFTSSA
+778 SKPYE
-793 PNTYDI
+793 YDI
-799 ILMDIMMPVMD
+799 ILMDIMMPVMN
-810 GLETCR
+810 GLDAA
-816 KIRTSNHPEGK
+816 KAIRGLSRPDAPTV
-827 NIPIIAMTAQ
+827 PIIALSANAFAEAIQ
-837 VSQECMDKCQLA
+837 KSKNAGINEHLAKPLEMDKVLKVIASYC
-849 GMNGHLTKPVTSEK
+849 K
-863 LIKTIMEFTI
+863 

>member
-1 MKNDKDNATLYA
+1 MNNDKDNATLYA

-39 FMLKSI
+39 FMLKSL

-151 DMEKSSLIHRLLS
+151 DMEKSNLLHRLLS

-250 RIPPKYVTP
+250 RLPPKYVTP

-373 LEKMVAPSHHEIMQY
+373 LEKLVAPSHHEIMQY

-393 TVNDRLHG
+393 TVNDWLHG

-565 ITLEK
+565 ITLKK

-603 KVGGKIDTYAK
+603 KPGGSISVHAKIIRQVHQNVIYKFIISDT
-614 EISFDGITVWYEFKI
+614 
-629 KDSGIGMSEKF
+629 GIGISPEFQKH
-640 VKEELFDIFTQEQT
+640 IFEPFAQEDT
-654 DARTHYK
+654 GARTIYK
-661 GSGLGMSIVKQLI
+661 GTGLGMAIVHRLVQE
-674 KAMHGTI
+674 MGGTI
-681 EVKSTFGEG
+681 QLKSEKNVGSTF
-690 TTFVFQL
+690 TLIL
-697 PFKISEQSGT
+697 PFTIDEHQPSAS
-707 KIEEKYSFN
+707 
-716 AEKAAGKMYTDTQ
+716 AETVTDTP
-729 ERESS
+729 
-734 VSSNGEESAQNN
+734 AD
-746 LNGINILLVE
+746 LTDLHILVVE
-756 DNDLNMEIA
+756 DNELNLEIA
-765 EFYLSDRGAMIEK
+765 VFSLEAAGLNVSTAINGLEAVRLFEK
-778 AWNGQEALDKFTSSA
+778 SKPYE
-793 PNTYDI
+793 YDI
-799 ILMDIMMPVMD
+799 ILMDIMMPVMN
-810 GLETCR
+810 GLDAA
-816 KIRTSNHPEGK
+816 KAIRGLSRPDATTV
-827 NIPIIAMTAQ
+827 PIIALSANAFAEDIQ
-837 VSQECMDKCQLA
+837 KSKNAGINEHLAKPLEMDKVLKVIASYC
-849 GMNGHLTKPVTSEK
+849 K
-863 LIKTIMEFTI
+863 

>member
-1 MKNDKDNATLYA
+1 MNNDKDNATLYA
-13 ELKAERFMTDQ
+13 ELEAERFMTDQ

-39 FMLKSI
+39 FMLKSL

-151 DMEKSSLIHRLLS
+151 DMEKSNLLHRLLS

-250 RIPPKYVTP
+250 RIPPKYITP

-312 VTRNIENERKYQNLT
+312 VTRNIENKRKYQNLT

-565 ITLEK
+565 ITLKK

-603 KVGGKIDTYAK
+603 KPGGSISVHAKIIRQVHQNVIYKFIISDT
-614 EISFDGITVWYEFKI
+614 
-629 KDSGIGMSEKF
+629 GIGISPEFQKH
-640 VKEELFDIFTQEQT
+640 IFEPFAQEDT
-654 DARTHYK
+654 GARTIYK
-661 GSGLGMSIVKQLI
+661 GTGLGMAIVHRLVQE
-674 KAMHGTI
+674 MGGTI
-681 EVKSTFGEG
+681 QLKSEKNVGSTF
-690 TTFVFQL
+690 TLIL
-697 PFKISEQSGT
+697 PFTIDEHQPSAS
-707 KIEEKYSFN
+707 
-716 AEKAAGKMYTDTQ
+716 AETATDTP
-729 ERESS
+729 
-734 VSSNGEESAQNN
+734 AD
-746 LNGINILLVE
+746 LTDLHILVVE
-756 DNDLNMEIA
+756 DNELNLEIA
-765 EFYLSDRGAMIEK
+765 VFSLEAAGLNVSTAINGLEAVRLFEK
-778 AWNGQEALDKFTSSA
+778 SKPYE
-793 PNTYDI
+793 YDI
-799 ILMDIMMPVMD
+799 ILMDIMMPVMN
-810 GLETCR
+810 GLDAA
-816 KIRTSNHPEGK
+816 KAIRGLSRPDATTV
-827 NIPIIAMTAQ
+827 PIIALSANAFAEDIQ
-837 VSQECMDKCQLA
+837 KSKNAGINEHLAKPLEMDKVLKVIASYC
-849 GMNGHLTKPVTSEK
+849 K
-863 LIKTIMEFTI
+863 

>member
-1 MKNDKDNATLYA
+1 MNNDKDTATLYA
-13 ELKAERFMTDQ
+13 ELEAERFMTDQ

-50 ADRAYVFE
+50 AGRAYVFE

-82 LHDIPFESMPK
+82 LRDIPFESMPK

-151 DMEKSSLIHRLLS
+151 DMEKSNLLHRLLS

-259 VLDYI
+259 VLDYV

-373 LEKMVAPSHHEIMQY
+373 LEKLVAPSHHEIMQY

-393 TVNDRLHG
+393 TVKDRLHG

-417 RATFIVQNRDTDDD
+417 RATFIVQNRDTDDN

-474 NRMSHDIRTPLNGIL
+474 SRMSHDIRTPLNGIL

-603 KVGGKIDTYAK
+603 KPGGSISVHAEIIRQVHQNVIYKFIISDT
-614 EISFDGITVWYEFKI
+614 
-629 KDSGIGMSEKF
+629 GIGMSPEFQKH
-640 VKEELFDIFTQEQT
+640 IFEPFAQEDT
-654 DARTHYK
+654 GARTIYK
-661 GSGLGMSIVKQLI
+661 GTGLGMAIVHRLVQE
-674 KAMHGTI
+674 MGGTI
-681 EVKSTFGEG
+681 QLKSEKNVGSTF
-690 TTFVFQL
+690 TLIL
-697 PFKISEQSGT
+697 PFTIDEHQASASEETTPETPADLS
-707 KIEEKYSFN
+707 
-716 AEKAAGKMYTDTQ
+716 D
-729 ERESS
+729 
-734 VSSNGEESAQNN
+734 
-746 LNGINILLVE
+746 LHILVVE
-756 DNDLNMEIA
+756 DNELNLEIA
-765 EFYLSDRGAMIEK
+765 VFSLEAAGLNVSTAINGLEAVRLFEK
-778 AWNGQEALDKFTSSA
+778 SKPYE
-793 PNTYDI
+793 YDI
-799 ILMDIMMPVMD
+799 ILMDIMMPVMN
-810 GLETCR
+810 GLDAA
-816 KIRTSNHPEGK
+816 KAIRGLSRPDATTV
-827 NIPIIAMTAQ
+827 PIIALSANAFAEDIQ
-837 VSQECMDKCQLA
+837 KSKNAGINEHLAKPLEMDKVLKVIASYC
-849 GMNGHLTKPVTSEK
+849 K
-863 LIKTIMEFTI
+863 

>member
-1 MKNDKDNATLYA
+1 MNNDKDNSTLYA

-39 FMLKSI
+39 FMLKSL

-151 DMEKSSLIHRLLS
+151 DMEKSNLLHRLLS

-250 RIPPKYVTP
+250 RLPPKYVTP

-362 VTSATAQLNDI
+362 VTSATAHLNDI

-565 ITLEK
+565 ITLKK

-603 KVGGKIDTYAK
+603 KPGGSISVHAKIIRQVHQNVIYKFIISDT
-614 EISFDGITVWYEFKI
+614 
-629 KDSGIGMSEKF
+629 GIGISPEFQKH
-640 VKEELFDIFTQEQT
+640 IFEPFAQENT
-654 DARTHYK
+654 GARTIYK
-661 GSGLGMSIVKQLI
+661 GTGLGMAIVHRLVQE
-674 KAMHGTI
+674 MGGTI
-681 EVKSTFGEG
+681 QLKSEKNVGSTF
-690 TTFVFQL
+690 TLIL
-697 PFKISEQSGT
+697 PFTIDEHQPSAS
-707 KIEEKYSFN
+707 
-716 AEKAAGKMYTDTQ
+716 AETATDTP
-729 ERESS
+729 
-734 VSSNGEESAQNN
+734 AD
-746 LNGINILLVE
+746 LTDLHILVVE
-756 DNDLNMEIA
+756 DNELNLEIA
-765 EFYLSDRGAMIEK
+765 VFSLEAAGLNVSTAINGLEAVRLFEK
-778 AWNGQEALDKFTSSA
+778 SKPYE
-793 PNTYDI
+793 YDI
-799 ILMDIMMPVMD
+799 ILMDIMMPVMN
-810 GLETCR
+810 GLDAA
-816 KIRTSNHPEGK
+816 KAIRGLSRPDAPTV
-827 NIPIIAMTAQ
+827 PIIALSANAFAEDIQ
-837 VSQECMDKCQLA
+837 KSKNAGINEHLAKPLEMDKVLKVIASYC
-849 GMNGHLTKPVTSEK
+849 K
-863 LIKTIMEFTI
+863 

>member
-1 MKNDKDNATLYA
+1 MNNDKDNATLYA
-13 ELKAERFMTDQ
+13 ELEAERFMTDQ

-39 FMLKSI
+39 FMLKAL

-151 DMEKSSLIHRLLS
+151 DMEKSNLLHRLLS

-250 RIPPKYVTP
+250 RLPPKYVTP

-565 ITLEK
+565 ITLKK

-603 KVGGKIDTYAK
+603 KPGGSISVHAKIIRQVHQNVIYKFIISDT
-614 EISFDGITVWYEFKI
+614 
-629 KDSGIGMSEKF
+629 GIGISPEFQKH
-640 VKEELFDIFTQEQT
+640 IFEPFAQEDT
-654 DARTHYK
+654 GARTIYK
-661 GSGLGMSIVKQLI
+661 GTGLGMAIVHRLVQE
-674 KAMHGTI
+674 MGGTI
-681 EVKSTFGEG
+681 QLKSEKNVGSTF
-690 TTFVFQL
+690 TLIL
-697 PFKISEQSGT
+697 PFTIDEHQPSAS
-707 KIEEKYSFN
+707 
-716 AEKAAGKMYTDTQ
+716 AETATDTP
-729 ERESS
+729 
-734 VSSNGEESAQNN
+734 AD
-746 LNGINILLVE
+746 LTDLHILVVE
-756 DNDLNMEIA
+756 DNELNLEIA
-765 EFYLSDRGAMIEK
+765 VFSLEAAGLNVSTAINGLEAVRLFEK
-778 AWNGQEALDKFTSSA
+778 SKPYE
-793 PNTYDI
+793 YDI
-799 ILMDIMMPVMD
+799 ILMDIMMPVMN
-810 GLETCR
+810 GLDAA
-816 KIRTSNHPEGK
+816 KAIRGLSRPDATTV
-827 NIPIIAMTAQ
+827 PIIALSANAFAEDIQ
-837 VSQECMDKCQLA
+837 KSKNAGINEHLAKPLEMDKVLKVIASYC
-849 GMNGHLTKPVTSEK
+849 K
-863 LIKTIMEFTI
+863 

>member
-1 MKNDKDNATLYA
+1 MNNDKDNATLYA
-13 ELKAERFMTDQ
+13 ELEAERFMTDQ
-24 ISLLHEAEDLADGIN
+24 ISLLHEAEDLTDGIN
-39 FMLKSI
+39 FMLKSL

-151 DMEKSSLIHRLLS
+151 DMEKSNLLHRLLS

-250 RIPPKYVTP
+250 RIPPKYITP

-373 LEKMVAPSHHEIMQY
+373 LEKLVAPSHHEIMQY

-565 ITLEK
+565 ITLKK

-603 KVGGKIDTYAK
+603 KPGGSISIHAKIIRQVHQNVIYKFIISDT
-614 EISFDGITVWYEFKI
+614 
-629 KDSGIGMSEKF
+629 GIGISPEFQKHIFEPFAQEDTGARTIYKGTGLVMAIVHRLVQEMGGTIQLKSEKN
-640 VKEELFDIFTQEQT
+640 V
-654 DARTHYK
+654 
-661 GSGLGMSIVKQLI
+661 G
-674 KAMHGTI
+674 
-681 EVKSTFGEG
+681 STF
-690 TTFVFQL
+690 TLIL
-697 PFKISEQSGT
+697 PFTIDEHQPSAS
-707 KIEEKYSFN
+707 
-716 AEKAAGKMYTDTQ
+716 AETATDTP
-729 ERESS
+729 
-734 VSSNGEESAQNN
+734 AD
-746 LNGINILLVE
+746 LTDLHILVVE
-756 DNDLNMEIA
+756 DNELNLEIA
-765 EFYLSDRGAMIEK
+765 VFSLEAAGLNVSTAINGLEAVRLFEK
-778 AWNGQEALDKFTSSA
+778 SKPYE
-793 PNTYDI
+793 YDI
-799 ILMDIMMPVMD
+799 ILMDIMMPVMN
-810 GLETCR
+810 GLDAA
-816 KIRTSNHPEGK
+816 KAIRGLSRPDATTV
-827 NIPIIAMTAQ
+827 PIIALSANAFAEDIQ
-837 VSQECMDKCQLA
+837 KSKNAGINEHLAKPLEMDKVLKVIASYC
-849 GMNGHLTKPVTSEK
+849 K
-863 LIKTIMEFTI
+863 

>member
-1 MKNDKDNATLYA
+1 MNNDKDNATLYA
-13 ELKAERFMTDQ
+13 ELEAERFMTDQ

-151 DMEKSSLIHRLLS
+151 DMEKSNLLHRLLS

-194 YQLEMDEILRGAQI
+194 YHLEMDEILRGAQI

-565 ITLEK
+565 ITLKK

-603 KVGGKIDTYAK
+603 KPGGSISVHAKIIRQVHQNVIYKFIISDT
-614 EISFDGITVWYEFKI
+614 
-629 KDSGIGMSEKF
+629 GIGISPEFQKH
-640 VKEELFDIFTQEQT
+640 IFEPFAQEDT
-654 DARTHYK
+654 GARTIYK
-661 GSGLGMSIVKQLI
+661 GTGLGMAIVHRLVQEI
-674 KAMHGTI
+674 GGTI
-681 EVKSTFGEG
+681 QLKSEKNVGSTF
-690 TTFVFQL
+690 TLIL
-697 PFKISEQSGT
+697 PFTIDEHQPSAS
-707 KIEEKYSFN
+707 
-716 AEKAAGKMYTDTQ
+716 AETATDTP
-729 ERESS
+729 
-734 VSSNGEESAQNN
+734 AD
-746 LNGINILLVE
+746 LTDLHILVVE
-756 DNDLNMEIA
+756 DNELNLEIA
-765 EFYLSDRGAMIEK
+765 VFSLEAAGLNVSTAINGLEAVRLFEK
-778 AWNGQEALDKFTSSA
+778 SKPYE
-793 PNTYDI
+793 YDI
-799 ILMDIMMPVMD
+799 ILMDIMMPVMN
-810 GLETCR
+810 GLDAA
-816 KIRTSNHPEGK
+816 KAIRGLSRPDATTV
-827 NIPIIAMTAQ
+827 PIIALSANAFAEDIQ
-837 VSQECMDKCQLA
+837 KSKNAGINEHLAKPLEMDKVLKVIASYC
-849 GMNGHLTKPVTSEK
+849 K
-863 LIKTIMEFTI
+863 

>member
-1 MKNDKDNATLYA
+1 MNNDKDNATLYA
-13 ELKAERFMTDQ
+13 ELEAERFMTDQ

-39 FMLKSI
+39 FMLKSL

-65 TNTYE
+65 INTYE

-151 DMEKSSLIHRLLS
+151 DMEKSNLLHRLLS

-250 RIPPKYVTP
+250 RLPPKYVTP

-565 ITLEK
+565 ITLKK

-603 KVGGKIDTYAK
+603 KPGGSISVHAKIIRQVHQNVIYKFIISDT
-614 EISFDGITVWYEFKI
+614 
-629 KDSGIGMSEKF
+629 GIGISPEFQKH
-640 VKEELFDIFTQEQT
+640 IFEPFAQEDT
-654 DARTHYK
+654 GARTIYK
-661 GSGLGMSIVKQLI
+661 GTGLGMAIVHRLVQE
-674 KAMHGTI
+674 MGGTI
-681 EVKSTFGEG
+681 QLKSEKNVGSTF
-690 TTFVFQL
+690 TLIL
-697 PFKISEQSGT
+697 PFTIDEHQPSAS
-707 KIEEKYSFN
+707 
-716 AEKAAGKMYTDTQ
+716 AETATDTP
-729 ERESS
+729 
-734 VSSNGEESAQNN
+734 AD
-746 LNGINILLVE
+746 LTDLHILVVE
-756 DNDLNMEIA
+756 DNELNLEIA
-765 EFYLSDRGAMIEK
+765 VFSLEAAGLNVSTAINGLEAVRLFEK
-778 AWNGQEALDKFTSSA
+778 SKPYE
-793 PNTYDI
+793 YDI
-799 ILMDIMMPVMD
+799 ILMDIMMPVMN
-810 GLETCR
+810 GLDTA
-816 KIRTSNHPEGK
+816 KAIRGLSRPDAPTV
-827 NIPIIAMTAQ
+827 PIIALSANAFAEDIQ
-837 VSQECMDKCQLA
+837 KSKNAGINEHLAKPLEMDKVLKVIASYC
-849 GMNGHLTKPVTSEK
+849 K
-863 LIKTIMEFTI
+863 

>member
-1 MKNDKDNATLYA
+1 MNNDKDNATLYA
-13 ELKAERFMTDQ
+13 ELEAERFMTDQ

-39 FMLKSI
+39 FMLKSL

-151 DMEKSSLIHRLLS
+151 DMEKSNLLHRLLS

-259 VLDYI
+259 VLDYV

-312 VTRNIENERKYQNLT
+312 VTRNIENKRKYQNLT

-565 ITLEK
+565 ITLKK

-603 KVGGKIDTYAK
+603 KPGGSISVHAKIIRQVHQNVIYKFIISDT
-614 EISFDGITVWYEFKI
+614 
-629 KDSGIGMSEKF
+629 GIGISPEFQKH
-640 VKEELFDIFTQEQT
+640 IFEPFAQEDT
-654 DARTHYK
+654 GARTIYK
-661 GSGLGMSIVKQLI
+661 GTGLGMAIVHRLVQE
-674 KAMHGTI
+674 MGGTI
-681 EVKSTFGEG
+681 QLKSEKNVGSTF
-690 TTFVFQL
+690 TLIL
-697 PFKISEQSGT
+697 PFTIDEHQPSAS
-707 KIEEKYSFN
+707 
-716 AEKAAGKMYTDTQ
+716 AETATDTP
-729 ERESS
+729 
-734 VSSNGEESAQNN
+734 AD
-746 LNGINILLVE
+746 LTDLHILVVE
-756 DNDLNMEIA
+756 DNELNLEIA
-765 EFYLSDRGAMIEK
+765 VFSLEAAGLNVSTAINGLEAVRLFEK
-778 AWNGQEALDKFTSSA
+778 SKPYE
-793 PNTYDI
+793 YDI
-799 ILMDIMMPVMD
+799 ILMDIMMPVMN
-810 GLETCR
+810 GLDAA
-816 KIRTSNHPEGK
+816 KAIRGLSRPDATTV
-827 NIPIIAMTAQ
+827 PIIALSANAFAEDIQ
-837 VSQECMDKCQLA
+837 KSKNAGINEHLAKPLEMDKVLKVIASYC
-849 GMNGHLTKPVTSEK
+849 K
-863 LIKTIMEFTI
+863 

>member
-1 MKNDKDNATLYA
+1 MNNDKDNATLYA
-13 ELKAERFMTDQ
+13 ELEAERFMTDQ

-39 FMLKSI
+39 FMLKSL

-151 DMEKSSLIHRLLS
+151 DMKKSNLLHRLLS

-250 RIPPKYVTP
+250 RIPPKYITP

-565 ITLEK
+565 ITLKK

-603 KVGGKIDTYAK
+603 KPGGSISIHAKIIRQVHQNVIYKFIISDT
-614 EISFDGITVWYEFKI
+614 
-629 KDSGIGMSEKF
+629 GIGISPEFQKH
-640 VKEELFDIFTQEQT
+640 IFEPFAQEDT
-654 DARTHYK
+654 GARTIYK
-661 GSGLGMSIVKQLI
+661 GTGLGMAIVHRLVQE
-674 KAMHGTI
+674 MGGTI
-681 EVKSTFGEG
+681 QLKSEKNVGSTF
-690 TTFVFQL
+690 TLIL
-697 PFKISEQSGT
+697 PFTIDEHQPSAS
-707 KIEEKYSFN
+707 
-716 AEKAAGKMYTDTQ
+716 AETATDTP
-729 ERESS
+729 
-734 VSSNGEESAQNN
+734 AD
-746 LNGINILLVE
+746 LTDLHILVVE
-756 DNDLNMEIA
+756 DNELNLEIA
-765 EFYLSDRGAMIEK
+765 VFSLEAAGLNVSTAINGLEAVRLFEK
-778 AWNGQEALDKFTSSA
+778 SKPSE
-793 PNTYDI
+793 YDI
-799 ILMDIMMPVMD
+799 ILMDIMMPVMN
-810 GLETCR
+810 GLDAA
-816 KIRTSNHPEGK
+816 KAIRGLSRPDATTV
-827 NIPIIAMTAQ
+827 PIIALSANAFAEDIQ
-837 VSQECMDKCQLA
+837 KSKNAGINEHLAKPLEMDKVLKVIASYC
-849 GMNGHLTKPVTSEK
+849 K
-863 LIKTIMEFTI
+863 

>member
-1 MKNDKDNATLYA
+1 MNNDKDNATLYA
-13 ELKAERFMTDQ
+13 ELEAERFMTDQ
-24 ISLLHEAEDLADGIN
+24 ISLLHETEDLADGIN
-39 FMLKSI
+39 FMLKSL

-151 DMEKSSLIHRLLS
+151 DMEKSNLLHRLLS

-250 RIPPKYVTP
+250 RLPPKYVTP

-373 LEKMVAPSHHEIMQY
+373 LEKLVAPSHHEIMQY

-565 ITLEK
+565 ITLKK

-603 KVGGKIDTYAK
+603 KPGGSISVHAKIIRQVHQNVIYKFIISDT
-614 EISFDGITVWYEFKI
+614 
-629 KDSGIGMSEKF
+629 GIGISPEFQKH
-640 VKEELFDIFTQEQT
+640 IFEPFAQEDT
-654 DARTHYK
+654 GARTIYK
-661 GSGLGMSIVKQLI
+661 GTGLGMAIVHRLVQE
-674 KAMHGTI
+674 MGGTI
-681 EVKSTFGEG
+681 QLKSEKNVGSTF
-690 TTFVFQL
+690 TLIL
-697 PFKISEQSGT
+697 PFTIDEHQPSAS
-707 KIEEKYSFN
+707 
-716 AEKAAGKMYTDTQ
+716 AETATDTP
-729 ERESS
+729 
-734 VSSNGEESAQNN
+734 AD
-746 LNGINILLVE
+746 LTDLHILVVE
-756 DNDLNMEIA
+756 DNELNLEIA
-765 EFYLSDRGAMIEK
+765 VFSLEAAGLNVSTAINGLEAVRLFEK
-778 AWNGQEALDKFTSSA
+778 SKPYE
-793 PNTYDI
+793 YDI
-799 ILMDIMMPVMD
+799 ILMDIMMPVMN
-810 GLETCR
+810 GLDAA
-816 KIRTSNHPEGK
+816 KAIRGLSRPDATTV
-827 NIPIIAMTAQ
+827 PIIALSANAFAEDIQ
-837 VSQECMDKCQLA
+837 KSKNAGINEHLAKPLEMDKVLKVIASYC
-849 GMNGHLTKPVTSEK
+849 K
-863 LIKTIMEFTI
+863 

>member
-1 MKNDKDNATLYA
+1 MNNDKDNATLYA

-39 FMLKSI
+39 FMLKSL

-151 DMEKSSLIHRLLS
+151 DMEKSNLLHRLLS

-194 YQLEMDEILRGAQI
+194 YQLAMDEILRGAQI

-250 RIPPKYVTP
+250 RLPPKYITP

-565 ITLEK
+565 ITLKK

-603 KVGGKIDTYAK
+603 KPGGSISVHAKIIRQVHQNVIYKFIISDT
-614 EISFDGITVWYEFKI
+614 
-629 KDSGIGMSEKF
+629 GIGISPEFQKH
-640 VKEELFDIFTQEQT
+640 IFEPFAQEDT
-654 DARTHYK
+654 GARTIYK
-661 GSGLGMSIVKQLI
+661 GTGLGMAIVHRLVQE
-674 KAMHGTI
+674 MGGTI
-681 EVKSTFGEG
+681 QLKSEKNVGSTF
-690 TTFVFQL
+690 TLIL
-697 PFKISEQSGT
+697 PFTIDEHQPSAS
-707 KIEEKYSFN
+707 
-716 AEKAAGKMYTDTQ
+716 AETATDTP
-729 ERESS
+729 
-734 VSSNGEESAQNN
+734 AD
-746 LNGINILLVE
+746 LTDLHILVVE
-756 DNDLNMEIA
+756 DNELNLEIA
-765 EFYLSDRGAMIEK
+765 VFSLEAAGLNVSTAINGLEAVRLFEK
-778 AWNGQEALDKFTSSA
+778 SKPYE
-793 PNTYDI
+793 YDI
-799 ILMDIMMPVMD
+799 ILMDIMMPVMN
-810 GLETCR
+810 GLDAA
-816 KIRTSNHPEGK
+816 KAIRGLSRPDAPTV
-827 NIPIIAMTAQ
+827 PIIALSANAFAEDIQ
-837 VSQECMDKCQLA
+837 KSKNAGINEHLAKPLEMDKVLKVIASYC
-849 GMNGHLTKPVTSEK
+849 K
-863 LIKTIMEFTI
+863 

>member
-1 MKNDKDNATLYA
+1 MNNDKDNATLYA
-13 ELKAERFMTDQ
+13 ELEAERFMTDQ

-39 FMLKSI
+39 FMLKSL

-151 DMEKSSLIHRLLS
+151 DMEKSNLLHRLLS

-217 VKAPRL
+217 VKAPQL

-250 RIPPKYVTP
+250 RLPPKYVTP

-373 LEKMVAPSHHEIMQY
+373 LEKLVAPSHHEIMQY

-501 PKALLECHEKMR
+501 PKTLLECHEKMR

-565 ITLEK
+565 ITLKK

-603 KVGGKIDTYAK
+603 KPGGSISVHAKIIRQVHQNVIYKFIISDT
-614 EISFDGITVWYEFKI
+614 
-629 KDSGIGMSEKF
+629 GIGISPEFQKH
-640 VKEELFDIFTQEQT
+640 IFEPFAQEDT
-654 DARTHYK
+654 GARTIYK
-661 GSGLGMSIVKQLI
+661 GTGLGMAIVHRLVQE
-674 KAMHGTI
+674 MGGTI
-681 EVKSTFGEG
+681 QLKSEKNVGSTF
-690 TTFVFQL
+690 TLIL
-697 PFKISEQSGT
+697 PFTIDEHQPSAS
-707 KIEEKYSFN
+707 
-716 AEKAAGKMYTDTQ
+716 AETATDTP
-729 ERESS
+729 
-734 VSSNGEESAQNN
+734 AD
-746 LNGINILLVE
+746 LTDLHILVVE
-756 DNDLNMEIA
+756 DNELNLEIA
-765 EFYLSDRGAMIEK
+765 VFSLEAAGLNVSTAINGLEAVRLFEK
-778 AWNGQEALDKFTSSA
+778 SKPYE
-793 PNTYDI
+793 YDI
-799 ILMDIMMPVMD
+799 ILMDIMMPVMN
-810 GLETCR
+810 GLDAA
-816 KIRTSNHPEGK
+816 KAIRGLSRPDATTV
-827 NIPIIAMTAQ
+827 PIIALSANAFAEDIQ
-837 VSQECMDKCQLA
+837 KSKNAGINEHLAKPLEMDKVLKVIASYC
-849 GMNGHLTKPVTSEK
+849 K
-863 LIKTIMEFTI
+863 